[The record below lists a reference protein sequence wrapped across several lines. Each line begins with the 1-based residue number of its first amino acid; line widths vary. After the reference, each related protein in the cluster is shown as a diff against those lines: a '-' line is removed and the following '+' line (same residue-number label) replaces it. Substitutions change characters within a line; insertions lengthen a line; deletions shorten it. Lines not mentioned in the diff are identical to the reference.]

1 MKNIKIYI
9 LLIVCLLIGVMMV
22 GCGSNGAANVNVDE
36 VSAGSEVN
44 VEDEKDDPPIEA
56 PAQTQ
61 DEVKSEEESE
71 SNFRNSSWGDSK
83 DTIKNNESN
92 LELTEDDDLG
102 LTYNGEKLVDL
113 EVLTSYYIDRDYGL
127 YRGLYYVTEKHSNV
141 NSYVNDYYTLQDAL
155 MKKYGKEYDEQMLW
169 NDDSY
174 KDDPNNY
181 GIAVATGNLLFYTKW
196 EIDGTEIM
204 LALQGDNYSPQ
215 LIIGYT
221 DLDYEFKDDLSGL

>member
-1 MKNIKIYI
+1 MKK
-9 LLIVCLLIGVMMV
+9 LLPLVLTMIVMLSTI
-22 GCGSNGAANVNVDE
+22 GCGSNGAANVDVDE
-36 VSAGSEVN
+36 VANEQSV
-44 VEDEKDDPPIEA
+44 VEQEEKDDVPIED
-56 PAQTQ
+56 PVQIQ

-71 SNFRNSSWGDSK
+71 ANFRNSSWGDSK

-113 EVLTSYYIDRDYGL
+113 EVLTSYYIDKDYGL
-127 YRGLYYVTEKHSNV
+127 YRGLYYVTEEHLNE
-141 NSYVNDYYTLQDAL
+141 NSYVDDYYTLQEAL
-155 MKKYGKEYDEQMLW
+155 EKKYGKEYDEQMLW
-169 NDDSY
+169 MDDSY

-181 GIAVATGNLLFYTKW
+181 GIAVVTGNLLFSTKW
-196 EIDGTEIM
+196 EIGNTEII

-221 DLDYEFKDDLSGL
+221 DLSYVFEDDLSGL

>member
-1 MKNIKIYI
+1 MRNIRIYI
-9 LLIVCLLIGVMMV
+9 LLIVCLMSVMMV
-22 GCGSNGAANVNVDE
+22 GCGSNGAANVNG
-36 VSAGSEVN
+36 GSVGNEVN
-44 VEDEKDDPPIEA
+44 VDEEKDDTPIEE
-56 PAQTQ
+56 PEQIQ

-71 SNFRNSSWGDSK
+71 SSFRNSSWGDSK

-113 EVLTSYYIDRDYGL
+113 EVLTSYYIDKDYGL
-127 YRGLYYVTEKHSNV
+127 YRGLYYVTEEHLNE
-141 NSYVNDYYTLQDAL
+141 NSYVDDYYTLQEAL
-155 MKKYGKEYDEQMLW
+155 TKKYGKVYDEQMLW
-169 NDDSY
+169 MDDSY

-181 GIAVATGNLLFYTKW
+181 GIAVVTGNLLFSTKW
-196 EIDGTEIM
+196 EIDNTEII

-221 DLDYEFKDDLSGL
+221 DLNYVFEDDLSGL